1 MVGLLLG
8 PSLESVAVLL
18 GFKYDGDKLGLGNQ
32 VRIIVSDALSLRG
45 KEVDASESD
54 SLSDSRDRCLDVLA
68 SSHGKALRHK
78 K

>member
-18 GFKYDGDKLGLGNQ
+18 GFEYDGDKLGLGNQ

-45 KEVDASESD
+45 KEVDAIE
-54 SLSDSRDRCLDVLA
+54 LLA
-68 SSHGKALRHK
+68 RHLPKANPSPNLARMARA
-78 K
+78 